1 MEEEGTA
8 ETTATETVK
17 HLPTKDE
24 HEFGT
29 HLNEEHSR
37 EHRGKTTSTI
47 ILTVVFI
54 ALLAT
59 YIYLHGSDRFDV
71 FQPKP
76 TSSTVQP
83 VPIIP
88 WEDYKKQHPQQSST
102 PQPSVTSPQPSDS
115 STPSKTPAEPSP
127 GESTGENGAETRQLF
142 PPVHAPDNNEPSAPP
157 SSPDS
162 AARP

>member
-1 MEEEGTA
+1 MEEKGTA

-24 HEFGT
+24 HAFGT
-29 HLNEEHSR
+29 HLKEEHSR

-115 STPSKTPAEPSP
+115 STPSKLS
-127 GESTGENGAETRQLF
+127 LI
-142 PPVHAPDNNEPSAPP
+142 HI
-157 SSPDS
+157 
-162 AARP
+162 